1 MRGTPWGAIRRVM
14 GSPCLSAAGVRFLSH
29 PVPAVGLARSCD
41 WVTGEFQTTTGYHG
55 PHRQVASDELASRRR
70 EPGTVS
76 AEPLIFADH
85 YSGKDVSATFVPFC
99 ITTLQPRLHVCSTR
113 VRLLLAEISVVAT
126 YFLCAFTACLRPNDY
141 SLRPGSMEMGVR
153 CAPSLASPPYD

>member
-1 MRGTPWGAIRRVM
+1 MH
-14 GSPCLSAAGVRFLSH
+14 SPGLSAAGVRFLAVLG
-29 PVPAVGLARSCD
+29 PLWDWPALAIGLLERSRP
-41 WVTGEFQTTTGYHG
+41 QRGYHV
-55 PHRQVASDELASRRR
+55 PHRQVASGELASLRR

-99 ITTLQPRLHVCSTR
+99 ITTLQPRLHGCSTR

-141 SLRPGSMEMGVR
+141 SLRPDSMEIGTR